1 MADDA
6 ISKSQADRLGDELR
20 HGEITADRI
29 ERLSA
34 YREQLVR
41 NARSAAEAI
50 RAQTLYPVTPREGK
64 STGSIV
70 AKLRRQ
76 PIALSRMQDIVG
88 CRVIV
93 DTAIEQEALVM
104 RIRARFP
111 QARLTDRRVEPSHG
125 YRAVHFIVA
134 WEGKPYEIQIRTRL
148 QHAWAQTVERLSD
161 NQYPELKYGK
171 SYGKLSTVLI
181 EGHSGL
187 INELEDAELLVFQN
201 RAKDSVQGG
210 NAALGQIRGQVLEML
225 DDLLTAVKP

>member
-1 MADDA
+1 MAGEV
-6 ISKSQADRLGDELR
+6 ISKSQADRLGEELR

-93 DTAIEQEALVM
+93 DTAVEQNALVM
-104 RIRARFP
+104 RIQTRFP
-111 QARLTDRRVEPSHG
+111 EARLTDRRIEPSYG

-134 WEGKPYEIQIRTRL
+134 WEGKPYEIQLRTRL

-161 NQYPELKYGK
+161 NKYPDLKYGK
-171 SYGKLSTVLI
+171 DYGQLSTVLV
-181 EGHSGL
+181 EGHSDL
-187 INELEDAELLVFQN
+187 IRKVEEVELRVFQN
-201 RAKDSVQGG
+201 RSRDSVQGD
-210 NAALGQIRGQVLEML
+210 NAELGQIRSLVLEML
-225 DDLLTAVKP
+225 ENLLAAVKP